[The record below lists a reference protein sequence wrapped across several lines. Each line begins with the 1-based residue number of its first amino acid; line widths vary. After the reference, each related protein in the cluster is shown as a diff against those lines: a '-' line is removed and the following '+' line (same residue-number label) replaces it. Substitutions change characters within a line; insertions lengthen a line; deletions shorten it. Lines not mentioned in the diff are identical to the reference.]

1 MEGMTMKLGINK
13 SFDLIKRLSLYV
25 FFKNNVEI
33 VLCPSDLGLKI
44 ITMSNTSLGGIC
56 LPEACLRGTVETV
69 LYHSAFW
76 EQSI

>member
-25 FFKNNVEI
+25 FFKNNVGT
-33 VLCPSDLGLKI
+33 VLCPSDLRLKK
-44 ITMSNTSLGGIC
+44 ITRSDTSLGGIC

-69 LYHSAFW
+69 LYHPAFW
-76 EQSI
+76 KQSI